1 MTWAERRVWEVIR
14 QRVVGRFILDFYCAQ
29 KRFAL
34 EIDGE
39 IHLRPDIAQ
48 YDQNRES
55 HLRSEDNLSFLR
67 LTNTEAMRLSDQ
79 ELSQRILEA
88 LQTLPQPS
96 LPRGRVP
103 RYEAGGSVGWVQ
115 GVVRRPRRVGP
126 RRVQIRQEI

>member
-1 MTWAERRVWEVIR
+1 MRREMPWAERRVWEVIRQRRCGGYRFLR
-14 QRVVGRFILDFYCAQ
+14 QRVVGRFILDFYCAE

-55 HLRSEDNLSFLR
+55 HLRSEDNLSFLH
-67 LTNTEAMRLSDQ
+67 LTNAEVMRLSDQ
-79 ELSQRILEA
+79 ELSQHILEV

-96 LPRGRVP
+96 LP
-103 RYEAGGSVGWVQ
+103 
-115 GVVRRPRRVGP
+115 
-126 RRVQIRQEI
+126 